1 VRKAKQQTDAEW
13 KAKVLRKL
21 KDLGKLQ
28 GLKKN
33 IWRITVVLEKIAGI
47 EGEDSNEEQISW
59 LESKREITE
68 VQGSREKEK
77 QKEERIDGTENEE
90 EGMERQKEDNEMESV
105 EEGDSS
111 FSLIAY
117 SVGTGV

>member
-1 VRKAKQQTDAEW
+1 MRKAKQQTDAEW